1 MECAITL
8 RARGHR
14 VTLYERDRLG
24 GQFNLASLPPRKG
37 SLQRL
42 VDYYVSEL
50 AGRAVEVERCEP
62 SVEELAAGDYDGVIL
77 ATGAVPAVPP
87 IAGLRDYYWA
97 EVLEEDNL
105 PRDKRVLVIGGGL
118 IGIEV
123 ASKLVKTGNYVII
136 VEMLDEVAR
145 GMEAIE
151 KALTLKSLAEAGVEI
166 YVRTRVTRIEG
177 SEVHLEG
184 EKTGTITGID
194 HIVLATGMRSY
205 NPLEKE
211 LTGKVPVYVIGDAH
225 KVGKA
230 QDAIRSGYEL
240 ARAL

>member
-1 MECAITL
+1 M
-8 RARGHR
+8 
-14 VTLYERDRLG
+14 
-24 GQFNLASLPPRKG
+24 
-37 SLQRL
+37 
-42 VDYYVSEL
+42 
-50 AGRAVEVERCEP
+50 
-62 SVEELAAGDYDGVIL
+62 
-77 ATGAVPAVPP
+77 
-87 IAGLRDYYWA
+87 
-97 EVLEEDNL
+97 
-105 PRDKRVLVIGGGL
+105 
-118 IGIEV
+118 
-123 ASKLVKTGNYVII
+123 ASKLVKAGNYVII

-184 EKTGTITGID
+184 EKTGTIIGID
-194 HIVLATGMRSY
+194 HIVLAAGMRSY